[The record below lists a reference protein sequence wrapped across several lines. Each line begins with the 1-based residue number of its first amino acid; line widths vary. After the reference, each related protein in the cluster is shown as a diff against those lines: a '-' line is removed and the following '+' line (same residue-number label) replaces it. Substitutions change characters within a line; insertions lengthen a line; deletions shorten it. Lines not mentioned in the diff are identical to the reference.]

1 MNNNNSRKG
10 KTVTVM
16 PTEQFTLQQPPLNLM
31 SQELRQERAELAKIK
46 EPLRH
51 IGDTHNVTAQIT
63 AN

>member
-10 KTVTVM
+10 KNVTVM
-16 PTEQFTLQQPPLNLM
+16 STEQFTLQQPPLNLM
-31 SQELRQERAELAKIK
+31 SQELRQERTELAKIK

-51 IGDTHNVTAQIT
+51 IGDTHNVTAQIA

>member
-1 MNNNNSRKG
+1 
-10 KTVTVM
+10 M

-63 AN
+63 LTNIR